1 MHAGQLQLCRRTL
14 DALKEE
20 VNKDPRDQYDFPGSL
35 VIANLECEYMM
46 GVLSDKE
53 IIEKMNEF
61 LIDPSHK
68 VDNKMKSKCY
78 FKLGQWMKEKI
89 EELSEKNINEIQT
102 LFDRSIQYNQ
112 DYYKAWH
119 MYAAINFEAV
129 ESYFNRPGR

>member
-1 MHAGQLQLCRRTL
+1 
-14 DALKEE
+14 
-20 VNKDPRDQYDFPGSL
+20 
-35 VIANLECEYMM
+35 MM

-89 EELSEKNINEIQT
+89 EELSEKNIDEIQT

-112 DYYKAWH
+112 NYYKAWH

-129 ESYFNRPGR
+129 ESYFNRPGIKFLLDCSIFSKYSTLVLWFLVGWPHFFIFKSFLFK